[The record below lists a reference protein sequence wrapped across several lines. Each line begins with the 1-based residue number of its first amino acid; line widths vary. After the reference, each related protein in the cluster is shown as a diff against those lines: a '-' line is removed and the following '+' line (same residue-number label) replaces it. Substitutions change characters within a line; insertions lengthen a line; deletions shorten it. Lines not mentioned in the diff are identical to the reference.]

1 MSNPFEILDVNK
13 DWAVVW
19 PSFDTMFTDKMKF
32 DLLDLVFEEVNCH
45 EVGLGMVELDDDGKK
60 DYTIMWVKQDIWFND
75 LTDEYTRYLYK
86 YYHIGGAVFHE
97 LKEAEHFKDI
107 LEKRYAWQLLKE

>member
-1 MSNPFEILDVNK
+1 MNSPFEITDVNN

-19 PSFDTMFTDKMKF
+19 PSFDTKFTDKMKF
-32 DLLDLVFEEVNCH
+32 NILDLIFKEIKCY
-45 EVGLGMVELDDDGKK
+45 EVGLGMADTDDDGKL
-60 DYTIMWVKQDIWFND
+60 DYTIMWIKQDVWFND
-75 LTDEYTRYLYK
+75 LTDEYTRYMYK

-97 LKEAEHFKDI
+97 RKEAEQFKDI

>member
-1 MSNPFEILDVNK
+1 MSNPFEIRDVNK

-19 PSFDTMFTDKMKF
+19 PSFDTNFNDKMKF
-32 DLLDLVFEEVNCH
+32 NLLDLVFKEVKCH
-45 EVGLGMVELDDDGKK
+45 EVGLGMVDTDDDGKK
-60 DYTIMWVKQDIWFND
+60 DYTIMWIKQDIWFSD